1 MSVAHEIV
9 VVADSDIRDVG
20 IDSIFDVGFIDN
32 SRECVTIV
40 SNIDNIERSGST
52 STKSLFGK
60 DHLSFSGV
68 KFVQDINVIKE
79 SGIFFTFT
87 GLSCRTIDLGGVTS
101 IPVGAE
107 EALGSTSLFIVAD
120 QALLLT
126 TEVGAHRALV
136 GTSIVGADLAL
147 LVTTLIFV
155 GAYSALEGA
164 SVVHA
169 DSAHGATSSDGESTS
184 TVGAHSALS
193 VTSVGTE
200 LALSLTGGLIGFGG
214 FEDGVVTS
222 ESHTFFGNFE
232 STNDGVDDL
241 LGGGGLDTEDLHV
254 TVGTILGEG
263 DEVGL
268 GNGFSAHLGERGVT
282 LVDGGLDNITIDGGE
297 ESVGNVRF
305 LGGLV
310 GDESESENGTAES
323 SGEDSGSNEHL
334 FGTVERSSE
343 SLDAKL
349 KLSESRATSG
359 FEFHF

>member
-1 MSVAHEIV
+1 
-9 VVADSDIRDVG
+9 VADSDIGDVSVLGVDGIIFVNDSRDG
-20 IDSIFDVGFIDN
+20 ETI
-32 SRECVTIV
+32 SRV
-40 SNIDNIERSGST
+40 NIDNIERSGST
-52 STKSLFGK
+52 LVKSLFGI
-60 DHLSFSGV
+60 DELSFSGV
-68 KFVQDINVIKE
+68 IFVCDINVIKV
-79 SGIFFTFT
+79 SGILFTFT
-87 GLSCRTIDLGGVTS
+87 GFTS
-101 IPVGAE
+101 IHEFIRSNLVGFTSSPVGAE

-136 GTSIVGADLAL
+136 GTSLVGADLAL

-155 GAYSALEGA
+155 GAYSALETA
-164 SVVHA
+164 SVIVGA
-169 DSAHGATSSDGESTS
+169 DSAHGGTSSDGESTS
-184 TVGAHSALS
+184 TVGAHSTLT

-241 LGGGGLDTEDLHV
+241 LGGSGLDTEDLHV

-263 DEVGL
+263 DEVRL

-305 LGGLV
+305 LRGLV

-349 KLSESRATSG
+349 KLSESRATSS